1 MNLFTILK
9 KTKVE
14 FTFKLVTSI
23 VLRGLLLVIPYY
35 WSNLINLVTE
45 EKYSVVSKLIII
57 ILILSLLYYV
67 WCYLNQKSW
76 YNFYNKIYLELTNF
90 VMNANLKNVTIGEY
104 TNIINNDVDIIGTF
118 LGNGVTRFVQI
129 IEFLVIYIYFF
140 NVNKYI
146 FLVTVIISLLMAY
159 VIFFLGSKIQK
170 DNQSRKENL
179 DIKTMNI
186 HNIFDILKKNKE
198 IKDGKF
204 IESTKTYLKSNAK
217 FNVFAN
223 GIIYLSLFIIEL
235 FRYLIIIYAIYL
247 VSKGRM
253 EIGTIILIYTY
264 YAKILTN
271 FEVLGT
277 ISADYQSV
285 KVSINR
291 LMSIKNKEDTK

>member
-1 MNLFTILK
+1 MNLLKILK

-57 ILILSLLYYV
+57 ILVLSLLYYV

-118 LGNGVTRFVQI
+118 LGNGVTRLVQI

-140 NVNKYI
+140 SVNKYI

-170 DNQSRKENL
+170 ENKNRKENL

-198 IKDGKF
+198 IKNDKF
-204 IESTKTYLKSNAK
+204 IESTKAYLKSNAK

-223 GIIYLSLFIIEL
+223 GIIYLLLFIIEL

-253 EIGTIILIYTY
+253 EIGTILLLLNI
-264 YAKILTN
+264 
-271 FEVLGT
+271 
-277 ISADYQSV
+277 
-285 KVSINR
+285 
-291 LMSIKNKEDTK
+291 

>member
-23 VLRGLLLVIPYY
+23 VLRGILLVIPYY

-45 EKYSVVSKLIII
+45 EKYSVVSKIIII

-170 DNQSRKENL
+170 DNQSRKDNL

-186 HNIFDILKKNKE
+186 HNIFDVLKKNKE

-204 IESTKTYLKSNAK
+204 IESTKAYLKSNAK

-291 LMSIKNKEDTK
+291 LMSIKDKEDTK